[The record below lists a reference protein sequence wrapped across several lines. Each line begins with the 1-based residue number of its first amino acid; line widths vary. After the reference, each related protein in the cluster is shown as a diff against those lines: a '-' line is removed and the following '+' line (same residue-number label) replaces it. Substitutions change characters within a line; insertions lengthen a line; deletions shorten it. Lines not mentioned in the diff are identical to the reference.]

1 MRMSN
6 AQTGARKKKR
16 PTNLSVDA
24 ALLAE
29 ARALGVNI
37 SSVLE
42 DSLRAKL
49 REEQARRWLAENKE
63 AIEALNRDIDKHGVW
78 SERLRRF

>member
-1 MRMSN
+1 MRMN
-6 AQTGARKKKR
+6 DARTKTRRTKR

-24 ALLAE
+24 VLLDE
-29 ARALGVNI
+29 ARALGLNI

-42 DSLRAKL
+42 DSLRAKI
-49 REEQARRWLAENKE
+49 REEQARRWLAENKA
-63 AIEALNRDIDKHGVW
+63 AIDALNRDIDEHGVW